1 MGIASLQRL
10 LRLPRRIN
18 QLRLIAPFKSVDQS
32 MDTMESLRA
41 FLRVAE
47 LGSFTRAG
55 ETLGLPKAS
64 VSTAVQRLEASLG
77 TQLLHRTTR
86 RVQLTGDG
94 TAFYQ
99 RSRDLLDDM
108 DELQGMFQRD
118 RGQLRGRLRV
128 DMSSGIARNFVIP
141 ALPVFLALHPQLE
154 VEISGTDRRV
164 DVVREGFD
172 CVLRVGTLEDTNL
185 VARPLGAFRIINCAS
200 ADYLTRR
207 GIPRCLDD
215 LAQHDLVHY
224 VTTLGQRSPGFE
236 YHDGQTY
243 QLLPMRGPVTV
254 NNGDAYL
261 AAALA
266 GLGIIQAP
274 ASPLRAH
281 LDSGA
286 LIEVLAA
293 IAPEPMP
300 VTLLY
305 AQRRHLPQRVRAFMD
320 WVAEVMAP
328 HLEPL

>member
-1 MGIASLQRL
+1 
-10 LRLPRRIN
+10 
-18 QLRLIAPFKSVDQS
+18 
-32 MDTMESLRA
+32 MDTMDTLRA

-47 LGSFTRAG
+47 LGSFTRAA

-86 RVQLTGDG
+86 RVQLTADG

-118 RGQLRGRLRV
+118 HSQLRGRLRV
-128 DMSSGIARNFVIP
+128 DMSAGIARQFVIP
-141 ALPVFLALHPQLE
+141 ALPAFVAQHPQLE
-154 VEISGTDRRV
+154 IEISGTDRRV
-164 DVVREGFD
+164 DLVREGFD
-172 CVLRVGTLEDTNL
+172 CVVRVGTVEDTSL
-185 VARPLGAFRIINCAS
+185 VGRPLGVLRIINVAS
-200 ADYLTRR
+200 AQYLAQR
-207 GIPRCLDD
+207 GVPQSLED

-224 VTTLGQRSPGFE
+224 VSTLGQRSPGFE
-236 YHDGQTY
+236 YHDGAQY
-243 QLLPMRGPVTV
+243 HWPPMRGPVTV

-261 AAALA
+261 AAARA

-274 ASPLRAH
+274 ASPLQAY

-286 LIEVLAA
+286 LVEVLAQM
-293 IAPEPMP
+293 APEPMP

-305 AQRRHLPQRVRAFMD
+305 AQRRHLPQRVRLFMD
-320 WVAEVMAP
+320 WIAQVMAP
-328 HLEPL
+328 HLEPHLP

>member
-1 MGIASLQRL
+1 MD
-10 LRLPRRIN
+10 
-18 QLRLIAPFKSVDQS
+18 K
-32 MDTMESLRA
+32 MDTLRA

-47 LGSFTRAG
+47 LGSFTRAA

-86 RVQLTGDG
+86 RVQLTADG

-118 RGQLRGRLRV
+118 HSQLRGRLRV
-128 DMSSGIARNFVIP
+128 DMSAGIARQFVIP
-141 ALPVFLALHPQLE
+141 ALPAFLAQHPQLE
-154 VEISGTDRRV
+154 IEISGTDRRV
-164 DVVREGFD
+164 DLVREGFD
-172 CVLRVGTLEDTNL
+172 CVVRVGTVEDTSL
-185 VARPLGAFRIINCAS
+185 VGRPLGVLRIINVAS
-200 ADYLTRR
+200 AQYLAQR
-207 GIPRCLDD
+207 GVPQTLED

-224 VTTLGQRSPGFE
+224 VSTLGQRSPGFE
-236 YHDGQTY
+236 YHDGAQY
-243 QLLPMRGPVTV
+243 HWLPMRGPVTV

-261 AAALA
+261 AAARA

-274 ASPLRAH
+274 ASPLQAH

-286 LIEVLAA
+286 LVEVLARM
-293 IAPEPMP
+293 APEPMP

-305 AQRRHLPQRVRAFMD
+305 AQRRHLPQRVRLFMD
-320 WVAEVMAP
+320 WIAQVMAP
-328 HLEPL
+328 HLEPHLP